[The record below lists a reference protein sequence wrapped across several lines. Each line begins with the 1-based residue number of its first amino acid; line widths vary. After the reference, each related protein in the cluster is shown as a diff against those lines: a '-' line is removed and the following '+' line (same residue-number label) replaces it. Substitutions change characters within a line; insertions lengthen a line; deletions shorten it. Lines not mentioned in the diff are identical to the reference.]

1 MIHFSL
7 TMDPLSPTAVLT
19 VAWLS
24 EILEIFYVCDEKAKG
39 LDHVTQHEPGSWH
52 WRDRKEDERDGA
64 LYRPVQCLQS
74 TQAAPAWSRLS
85 LPDDELS

>member
-1 MIHFSL
+1 M
-7 TMDPLSPTAVLT
+7 T

-52 WRDRKEDERDGA
+52 WRDRKEDDRDVA
-64 LYRPVQCLQS
+64 LYRPESPVHTGS
-74 TQAAPAWSRLS
+74 TS
-85 LPDDELS
+85 LARALIT